1 MKTQHLRHLLINLK
15 QKKQQS
21 LLKIQTIEDAKAAVE
36 VIKSQWDLCLKE
48 RRRKYEQH
56 LEKAHMCERK
66 TKSRNTEVKW
76 AAGATNSKS
85 KPRKPLIVFEDIN
98 TSYTQSIK
106 GERIKARRIQKN
118 KSYRSNSFQDQDQ
131 KQKRS
136 QFLINSD
143 NNKSQARGIVNN
155 NGIRNSSKSENRSS
169 SSSKS
174 NSNSNNNHQNRSDGS
189 TTIILGDSMIKNIA
203 AWRLRKRMEKKDHLF
218 IHSLPGATI
227 SDMTS
232 YCIPSVNKA
241 PDKIILHRGT
251 NDLSSNRT
259 EVHISTEMITLGH
272 SIKAKGINVV
282 ISGFLR
288 RGDSLE
294 SKRAETKAII
304 GDMCKEEDVKYMEH
318 ENMNIEHHN
327 GSLLH
332 LNKYGDSVLPIIF

>member
-1 MKTQHLRHLLINLK
+1 MNAERRKSI
-15 QKKQQS
+15 S
-21 LLKIQTIEDAKAAVE
+21 LTNENASLKIETIKLKDRSNRAISSYDSTTTKKNVGSHLNEIAAPEALTNKSETKETAKPIEDTNNKKVE
-36 VIKSQWDLCLKE
+36 VIKSQWDLSLKE
-48 RRRKYEQH
+48 RRQKYEQH
-56 LEKAHMCERK
+56 LEKAHLCERK

-106 GERIKARRIQKN
+106 EERIKARRIQKN
-118 KSYRSNSFQDQDQ
+118 KSYRSNSFQDPDQ
-131 KQKRS
+131 KPKRS

-143 NNKSQARGIVNN
+143 NNKSQARGNVNN
-155 NGIRNSSKSENRSS
+155 NGIRNSSKSENSSS

-174 NSNSNNNHQNRSDGS
+174 KSNSNNNHQNRSDGS

-227 SDMTS
+227 LDMTS

-241 PDKIILHRGT
+241 PDNIILHRGT

-259 EVHISTEMITLGH
+259 EVHIQ
-272 SIKAKGINVV
+272 
-282 ISGFLR
+282 LR
-288 RGDSLE
+288 
-294 SKRAETKAII
+294 
-304 GDMCKEEDVKYMEH
+304 
-318 ENMNIEHHN
+318 
-327 GSLLH
+327 
-332 LNKYGDSVLPIIF
+332 